1 MITTATPRKLIL
13 EELNQKVNHLSG
25 ELSVK
30 KVMDRLTPLERQRI
44 SVILNEIKYNA
55 NRVKNMLL

>member
-1 MITTATPRKLIL
+1 MIISATPRKLIL
-13 EELNQKVNHLSG
+13 EELNQNVNRLSG

-30 KVMDRLTPLERQRI
+30 KVMDSLTPLERKRI

-55 NRVKNMLL
+55 NRVKNML